1 MTTMSITMMAMPGL
15 IASDCVEIR
24 GLKRLSG
31 KYFIEQITHS
41 LGSGYKM
48 ALELRLVEPLIT
60 ELMLEIFPILR

>member
-1 MTTMSITMMAMPGL
+1 MMAMPGL

-48 ALELRLVEPLIT
+48 ALDLHSRILSPPPAVTVKVLFLSLLVY
-60 ELMLEIFPILR
+60 